1 LSSKGGGKEEKAN
14 QRRREASFSRFGRI
28 WLALGPSAN
37 LLEQELLA
45 SGLNARELPRGKT
58 TQFCEEGD
66 LILLSPDWEDGNAFL
81 LASRLKSHFFGAV
94 FCVLVCPEKDFPFV
108 EQIARFCMVDFSLGI
123 EEGEEGVLPRLAK
136 MLSKVRGPLGR
147 KGTEE
152 LLAEMEGRMD
162 GDVWTLAERVTE
174 GLSSDQE
181 MNFLQKVTDPDTG
194 LFSGPY
200 MAFKLEEEFKRT
212 LRFRSPLSVVLL
224 DLPGTR
230 DLGEERAP
238 ILGRVAGIFLNECR
252 DIDVVGRYDSDSFLF
267 LLPQT
272 GASGAKILTS
282 RILDTFDK
290 ELGSDH
296 GLNPAI
302 AIVSVPRTG
311 ISKKDELLDLARLT
325 LMRAWSGSGETRVQI
340 G

>member
-1 LSSKGGGKEEKAN
+1 MSSKSAGN
-14 QRRREASFSRFGRI
+14 QSFARFGRI
-28 WLALGPSAN
+28 WLALGPSGEP
-37 LLEQELLA
+37 LEQELLA
-45 SGLNARELPRGKT
+45 SGLNARELPAERAAET
-58 TQFCEEGD
+58 CEEGD

-81 LASRLKSHFFGAV
+81 LASRLKSRFFGGV
-94 FCVLVCPEKDFPFV
+94 FCVLVCPQKDFPFV
-108 EQIARFCMVDFSLGI
+108 EQIARFCMVDFSL
-123 EEGEEGVLPRLAK
+123 ELEGGEGLVLPRLAH
-136 MLSKVRGPLGR
+136 MLSKVRGHVGR

-162 GDVWTLAERVTE
+162 GDVWTLAERIKE
-174 GLSSDQE
+174 GLSSEKE
-181 MNFLQKVTDPDTG
+181 MSFLQKVTDPDTG

-230 DLGEERAP
+230 DMGEGRAP
-238 ILGRVAGIFLNECR
+238 VLGKVAGIFLNECR
-252 DIDVVGRYDSDSFLF
+252 DIDVVGRYDRDSFLF

-272 GASGAKILTS
+272 GASGAKILVT
-282 RILDTFDK
+282 RVLATFDQ
-290 ELGSDH
+290 ELGPDH
-296 GLNPAI
+296 GLDPAV

-325 LMRAWSGSGETRVQI
+325 LMRAWSGSGEMRVQQ